1 MYFLTFFPMYRPTA
15 YSVLIDLLH
24 YLRDDL
30 SHAQIA
36 RIIALF
42 SKHINETGFSFSM
55 QMICLKLLVNFV
67 DRITHLPVKAEGVF
81 ILKVSLLRH
90 LKLLVIA
97 RELLERIL
105 EALDVRLL
113 ALRLSLPSIVK
124 YLKETATSPQVSAAD
139 SSASVASEDDSW
151 HILKGYTD
159 IGFVQPIRTAT
170 GFVEG
175 STDILKDAKRMF
187 KSLSQCI

>member
-1 MYFLTFFPMYRPTA
+1 MRMSLSAPDSPLVKLQGGTYLVFLLMYFLTFFPMYRPTA

-42 SKHINETGFSFSM
+42 SKNINEAGFSFSM

-81 ILKVSLLRH
+81 FLLH
-90 LKLLVIA
+90 LL
-97 RELLERIL
+97 
-105 EALDVRLL
+105 
-113 ALRLSLPSIVK
+113 
-124 YLKETATSPQVSAAD
+124 
-139 SSASVASEDDSW
+139 
-151 HILKGYTD
+151 
-159 IGFVQPIRTAT
+159 
-170 GFVEG
+170 
-175 STDILKDAKRMF
+175 
-187 KSLSQCI
+187 